1 MTKQRKA
8 TREAIRLNEL
18 VAYAMIRSYKPIM
31 NIHIY
36 CITRKSKVEK
46 KK

>member
-1 MTKQRKA
+1 MTEQRKA

-18 VAYAMIRSYKPIM
+18 VAYVGLIRTDLNTY
-31 NIHIY
+31 NEHIY
-36 CITRKSKVEK
+36 NK